1 MNILPKLIDGGKDLR
16 EAQGCHVMAKN
27 EVSHDCAIPGSPD
40 QLGIAP
46 DQRGDLP
53 TQKGRGMGQGES
65 GIVLSLAWL
74 GPGKVLLFRT
84 VVILPK

>member
-1 MNILPKLIDGGKDLR
+1 MNILPKLIDGGKDPR
-16 EAQGCHVMAKN
+16 EAQGCRVMAKN

-53 TQKGRGMGQGES
+53 TQKGRGVGQGES
-65 GIVLSLAWL
+65 GIVLSLY
-74 GPGKVLLFRT
+74 GRRDGHGSIPRENCVER
-84 VVILPK
+84 